1 MKLNG
6 LLYYRFYEL
15 STWVAIYT
23 LDFIFFLKDLNFL
36 NKIVLCIYSIFPLKK
51 KKLYCQCSYRIVHKY
66 MKQILTTPQPTA
78 LPRLFS

>member
-51 KKLYCQCSYRIVHKY
+51 KKVILPMFLPYCS
-66 MKQILTTPQPTA
+66 
-78 LPRLFS
+78 

>member
-23 LDFIFFLKDLNFL
+23 LDFIFFLKELNFL

-51 KKLYCQCSYRIVHKY
+51 KKCYIANV
-66 MKQILTTPQPTA
+66 LTV
-78 LPRLFS
+78 LFINT

>member
-51 KKLYCQCSYRIVHKY
+51 KKKKVILPMFLPYCS
-66 MKQILTTPQPTA
+66 
-78 LPRLFS
+78 

>member
-1 MKLNG
+1 MTITLYFQNTSNSQYINMKLNG

-51 KKLYCQCSYRIVHKY
+51 KNVILPMFLPYCS
-66 MKQILTTPQPTA
+66 
-78 LPRLFS
+78 